1 MRQRNLSTQP
11 PAEHTYL
18 EWLRYLVQS
27 SDSAAGELPFL
38 VGVWDACIRNK
49 GLTPKQEAAL
59 QPYIDEANAFLDAH
73 VYLPQVEDLPQPI
86 GVPCDMTN
94 VVSIFDHTRGK

>member
-27 SDSAAGELPFL
+27 SDCAAGELPFL
-38 VGVWDACIRNK
+38 VGLWDACIRNK
-49 GLTPKQEAAL
+49 GLSEKQEAAL
-59 QPYIDEANAFLDAH
+59 QPYINEANEFLEAH
-73 VYLPQVEDLPQPI
+73 VYLPMVQPKA
-86 GVPCDMTN
+86 VAADMTN
-94 VVSIFDHTRGK
+94 VVSIFDHTRGQ